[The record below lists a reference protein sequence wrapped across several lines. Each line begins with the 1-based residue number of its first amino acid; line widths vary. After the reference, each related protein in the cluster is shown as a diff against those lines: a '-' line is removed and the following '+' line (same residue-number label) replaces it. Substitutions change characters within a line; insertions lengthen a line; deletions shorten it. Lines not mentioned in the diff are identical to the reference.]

1 MKQFACGAVVP
12 GCVATFKAPDE
23 DGILSQVAAHA
34 HADHGLTEIPAE
46 LVAQVRAHI
55 VAAPVAA

>member
-12 GCVATFKAPDE
+12 GCVATFRASDE
-23 DGILSQVAAHA
+23 DGILRQVATHA
-34 HADHGLTEIPAE
+34 HDDHGLTEISEE

-55 VAAPVAA
+55 VAA